1 MTREFIILPSFS
13 LKWKGL
19 GLDDNDMR
27 RLENELLADPQL
39 GDIMSG
45 TGGVRK
51 MWFAFE
57 NRGKSGSVRVIYI
70 DFEVYEKI
78 FFINVF
84 QKSDKSNLT
93 SGEKNEVKK
102 LVKLLELS
110 LEGDD

>member
-51 MWFAFE
+51 MRFAFE

-93 SGEKNEVKK
+93 SVEKNEVKK

>member
-51 MWFAFE
+51 MRFAFE

-93 SGEKNEVKK
+93 SVEKNEVKK

-110 LEGDD
+110 LDGDD